1 MENTTVPQSIGRKKS
16 LRRRII
22 LTMMVCILIPFVIL
36 TIALIFQLLS
46 NIDAFI
52 DDGHTSLE
60 ALKGPMITTFIIV
73 AVILIIVIVFGVI
86 RISSRITVPIN
97 ELTQSIE
104 SIAEGDLSQEI
115 PMDGRIRGNE
125 IGILAQSFQNL
136 LVTMRLGNKSYYQG
150 DMTLAF
156 ANYNAALEL
165 FRTSKNLH
173 GQGMCLNNLGNIY
186 RTWGDYNKAK
196 ECYDN
201 AIEIGEQMDDIGGL
215 SPRYNNRGILFLSEE
230 KWVEAMNDFEK
241 ALKLDKEMDDD
252 EGIASRKRNIGVLH
266 LLKNELDLAQDQLD
280 EALKLDS
287 KWEYN
292 VGIAEDEFQLG
303 RLASLKNNPE
313 IAEEHFKRSLKIA
326 ESLQNYPLMKNNLE
340 IMIQLYENQEN
351 TTLHHKAELELSK
364 VNDLLVRK
372 KDVVFVMDQSGSM
385 KEWGKMQAA
394 RIGAL
399 GVFNETI
406 NIGDRVAIIGFHSI
420 LNVILELT
428 EKRGNI
434 AEIVEIFKNL
444 ENTRYETALYDAIAH
459 AIDILSKASP
469 IQGQES
475 QERQKWVITLTDGE
489 DNLSKQFT
497 SRKISSIIKD
507 ITPPLNF
514 ILIGVGP
521 ELKKVHRKMTQMV
534 NATPLG
540 KYITIYSAKNVQK
553 RIADAFKRV
562 KEIMASSEIE
572 GFMPEEK

>member
-1 MENTTVPQSIGRKKS
+1 MENINVPQIGRKKS

-22 LTMMVCILIPFVIL
+22 LTMIISIIIPFVFL
-36 TIALIFQLLS
+36 TVVLIYLLFS

-52 DDGHTSLE
+52 ADGHTSLE
-60 ALKGPMITTFIIV
+60 AFKGPIIATFIV
-73 AVILIIVIVFGVI
+73 VEIIVIIVIIFGVI
-86 RISSRITVPIN
+86 RVSGRITVPIN

-104 SIAEGDLSQEI
+104 MIAEGDLSQEI

-186 RTWGDYNKAK
+186 RTWGDYSRAK
-196 ECYDN
+196 ESYDN

-230 KWVEAMNDFEK
+230 KWIEAMNDFEK
-241 ALKLDKEMDDD
+241 ALKLDKELDDD

-266 LLKNELDLAQDQLD
+266 ILKNELDLAQSQLD

-303 RLASLKNNPE
+303 RLAFLKNNPE
-313 IAEEHFKRSLKIA
+313 IAEEHFKRSLKLA
-326 ESLQNYPLMKNNLE
+326 ENLQNYPLMKNNLE
-340 IMIQLYENQEN
+340 IMVQVYENQED

-364 VNDLLVRK
+364 VNNLLVRK
-372 KDVVFVMDQSGSM
+372 KDVVFVIDQSGSM

-394 RIGAL
+394 RMGAL

-406 NIGDRVAIIGFHSI
+406 NIGDRVSIIGFHSI
-420 LNVILELT
+420 VNKILELT
-428 EKRGNI
+428 EKKGNI

-444 ENTRYETALYDAIAH
+444 ENTHYETALYDAIAY
-459 AIDILSKASP
+459 AIDILIKAP
-469 IQGQES
+469 DIQGQET
-475 QERQKWVITLTDGE
+475 QERQKWVITLTDGQ
-489 DNLSKQFT
+489 DND
-497 SRKISSIIKD
+497 SRKFQPKRIATLVKNIN
-507 ITPPLNF
+507 PPLNF

-572 GFMPEEK
+572 GFIPEEG